1 MRTTGSRRIAALK
14 LVLLTLASAALAN
27 LAMYPVRADVTPG
40 TIPEEASPVNA
51 LGQIL
56 ASWFT
61 NAEVLQVSRG
71 PYLQRGTPTSVIVRW
86 STTLPTDSKV
96 QYGTVLGNLA
106 DSASSGVATTEHEIT
121 LNNLSPDT
129 PYYYSVGSSS
139 QVLAGDDADHRFV
152 TSPVVGTPKP
162 TRIWVLGDSGTA
174 NANAIAVADA
184 YRAFTGTRHTDL
196 WMMLGDNAYTSG
208 TQSQYQDAV
217 FDIYPDILRTSVLW
231 PTLGNH
237 DGISADS
244 STQSGPYY
252 DIFTLPKAGEAGGL
266 ASGTEA
272 YYSFDYGNIHFIC
285 LDSQETD
292 RSPGGAMLSWAA
304 ADIAQTTQDWIIAF
318 WHHPPYS
325 KGSHDSDTEAKLVEM
340 RENALPILEAAGV
353 DLVLSGHSHSYER
366 SFLLHGHY
374 DTSDTLTNAMKVDA
388 GNGREGEDGAYKA
401 IYDEAN
407 PYRGAVYVTAGS
419 SGKISG
425 GPLDHP
431 VMVHASLNLL
441 GSMVL
446 DIEGNRLDAT
456 FLRSNGSTADSFT
469 ILKNPDNCPELPN
482 PEQTD
487 TDGDA
492 VGDAC
497 DPDDDNDGLSDTL
510 EESIGTNRLLADTDG
525 DGLSDFAEVN
535 YDGDPSAYNPIS
547 DLNPLSTDT
556 DGDGI
561 SDDVDLS
568 PHGDGDVAPLGA
580 PNGVVNL
587 GDYLVM
593 QRIVTGQ
600 IVASTLELEHG
611 DLYPVGA
618 PDGRIDT
625 SDLLQML
632 ALLGW

>member
-1 MRTTGSRRIAALK
+1 MRICMPQSGLS
-14 LVLLTLASAALAN
+14 LVLTIPLGILLLILASRPAAAETPGDRD
-27 LAMYPVRADVTPG
+27 AAQASADVSVSLR
-40 TIPEEASPVNA
+40 EV
-51 LGQIL
+51 L
-56 ASWFT
+56 ASWFS
-61 NAEVLQVSRG
+61 APEVVAVSRG
-71 PYLQRGTPTSVIVRW
+71 PYLQSGTPTSIIVKW
-86 STTLPTDSKV
+86 NTTLPADSV
-96 QYGTVLGNLA
+96 VRYGSAPGNLTESAGSA
-106 DSASSGVATTEHEIT
+106 DLSTEHEIT
-121 LNNLSPDT
+121 LSGLAPET
-129 PYYYSVGSSS
+129 AYYYSVGSSS

-152 TSPVVGTPKP
+152 TSPVVGTARP

-174 NANAIAVADA
+174 NANAVAVADA
-184 YRAFTGTRHTDL
+184 YRSYASDRPADL

-208 TQSQYQDAV
+208 TQSQYQAAV
-217 FDIYPDILRTSVLW
+217 FDIYPDVLRTAVLW

-244 STQSGPYY
+244 ATQSGPYY
-252 DIFTLPKAGEAGGL
+252 DIFSLPKAGEAGGL

-272 YYSFDYGNIHFIC
+272 YYAFDYGNIHFIC

-292 RSPGGAMLSWAA
+292 RSPGGAMLTWAA

-325 KGSHDSDTEAKLVEM
+325 KGSHDSDTEGKLVQM

-374 DTSDTLTNAMKVDA
+374 GASDTLSDAMKVDD

-401 IYDEAN
+401 VYDEQN

-431 VMVHASLNLL
+431 VMVHASLNVL

-446 DIEGNRLDAT
+446 DVEGNRLDAR
-456 FLRSNGSTADSFT
+456 FIRSDGSVADAFT
-469 ILKNPDNCPELPN
+469 ILKIPDNCPSLAN
-482 PEQTD
+482 PAQTD

-492 VGDAC
+492 LGDAC
-497 DPDDDNDGLSDTL
+497 DSDDDNDGLDDGF
-510 EESIGTNRLLADTDG
+510 ENSIGTNPLLPDSDG
-525 DGLSDFAEVN
+525 DGLSDFAEVS
-535 YDGDPSAYNPIS
+535 YDGDSSAYNPVS
-547 DLNPLSTDT
+547 DLNPLATDT

-561 SDDVDLS
+561 ADNIDLS
-568 PHGDGDVAPLGA
+568 PHGDGDLAPLGS
-580 PNGVVNL
+580 PNGLLNL

-593 QRIVTGQ
+593 QRILTGH
-600 IVASTLELEHG
+600 IAATALELEHG

-618 PDGRIDT
+618 PDGKIDI
-625 SDLLQML
+625 SDLLQMR